1 MRVEGANRNENLT
14 KIPEAAVNV
23 VVGDSQS
30 KPTIHNV
37 LVVGG
42 IKYIVE

>member
-23 VVGDSQS
+23 VVGKSLRLCW
-30 KPTIHNV
+30 T
-37 LVVGG
+37 
-42 IKYIVE
+42 